1 MSKPPRNPRRAYNED
16 GSEIPPAT
24 VASTK
29 AQGMSTVAVFCQAH
43 GCDHDAV
50 VPLNGW
56 PDQTPIPDI
65 ALKLRC
71 SKCGSRSIK
80 VTLNVVE
87 MYMRTEGTE
96 FGVTRRKG

>member
-16 GSEIPPAT
+16 GREIPPAT
-24 VASTK
+24 AASTR
-29 AQGMSTVAVFCQAH
+29 AQGMKTVSAFCEAH
-43 GCDHDAV
+43 GCGHDAI
-50 VPLNGW
+50 VPLDGW
-56 PDQTPIPDI
+56 SANTPIPDM

-87 MYMRTEGTE
+87 LYSKTHGTS
-96 FGVTRRKG
+96 FTSK

>member
-24 VASTK
+24 VGSTK
-29 AQGMSTVAVFCQAH
+29 AQGMSTVSAFCQAT

-50 VPLNGW
+50 VPLDGW

-71 SKCGSRSIK
+71 SRCGSRSIK
-80 VTLNVVE
+80 VMLNVVDL
-87 MYMRTEGTE
+87 YSKTHGTS
-96 FGVTRRKG
+96 FTSK